1 MKKKLAVACA
11 IFLVC
16 AFAVKAIDIK
26 TKYDMYIWDY
36 IRYSMPLTEEE
47 KEFLN
52 SNKIKYGIAT
62 ENPPFAFATEE
73 SEQGAGM
80 LKDCF
85 AQISVMLETEFTPVL
100 YDKYYLALEL
110 KREEID
116 AAAINKTPVNE
127 SVFLFTQALYVERSK
142 ILVNEE
148 SEFRSIDDVR
158 DISIA
163 VTAGSTAHHEA
174 NSFFEE
180 DKNVDLILTQN
191 LDESLR
197 LFGMKEV
204 DAIIG
209 DEFMISY
216 YLNRNVKDS
225 HFRFLDGALSEEEIG
240 VAVNKD
246 QKILYSILNKG
257 ILEIKKDGQYAH
269 IYSKWFGNFMP
280 EISNFS
286 ASDHIADMVI
296 LMIALSYVFVFWN
309 MTVRDKVNI
318 RTREL
323 KESRVELYNIVN
335 SLYDGIIVTDS
346 KGEIQVCNGAALEI
360 LKTDN
365 EHIAGRSVHEVDGI
379 KPFLAHVDQQDA
391 FKLGG
396 KYYLVSDRELKG
408 TSGKRMF
415 VIEDYTAR
423 YKYESLTRQ
432 EAKMIAV
439 GELSAGLAHEIR
451 NPLGIIKNYIYIIKK
466 KMSGSV
472 EKYAADAIDN
482 SVDRINVLIE
492 NLLSFSRLSRENAG
506 TADVKELLSQIVA
519 LERKRLEK
527 NNIKIEVNIWD
538 NENHGLY
545 INEDVFRLAVVNLI
559 NNSVDALNEADKED
573 KKIFIDIRRA
583 DGKLFIDFKDNGK
596 GIPKGNIEEIFNPF
610 FTTKETGTGLGLYIV
625 ASEIR
630 EAGGSIMAD
639 SIEGVS
645 TSFHIVLP
653 AEKERAD
660 G

>member
-1 MKKKLAVACA
+1 
-11 IFLVC
+11 
-16 AFAVKAIDIK
+16 
-26 TKYDMYIWDY
+26 
-36 IRYSMPLTEEE
+36 
-47 KEFLN
+47 
-52 SNKIKYGIAT
+52 
-62 ENPPFAFATEE
+62 
-73 SEQGAGM
+73 M

-360 LKTDN
+360 LQTDN

-492 NLLSFSRLSRENAG
+492 NLLSFLRLSRENAG

-630 EAGGSIMAD
+630 ESGGSIMAD